1 MDKHKS
7 NNSPN
12 KSFSQCINHIIIGF
26 KKHTLLYVSFTLV
39 GLSALL
45 FLPSRSSDTTL
56 YSIFLEDPVIAV
68 IIFISALVMTFLIN
82 FFIWKYRKC

>member
-7 NNSPN
+7 NNSSN
-12 KSFSQCINHIIIGF
+12 KSLPQYINHIINGF

-45 FLPSRSSDTTL
+45 FLPGRSSDTTL
-56 YSIFLEDPVIAV
+56 YSIFLKEPVIAV

-82 FFIWKYRKC
+82 FFIWKYRKR